1 MLYNLTMRK
10 LLTFIV
16 MFFLLALIVNSVR
29 ASLESYQKLHEL
41 SSGKDQLDKLK
52 VKNSELKQ
60 ELTEKQ
66 SDFFV
71 EQEARNRLGLE
82 KTGET
87 IIVLQDEK
95 IGASVKAVDQKEK
108 SNLQKWLDLLKI

>member
-1 MLYNLTMRK
+1 MRK

-16 MFFLLALIVNSVR
+16 IFFLLALIVNSVK
-29 ASLESYQKLHEL
+29 ASFDSYQRLNQL
-41 SSGKDQLDKLK
+41 SGGKDQLEKLK
-52 VKNSELKQ
+52 VKNSQLKK

-82 KTGET
+82 KTGDT

-95 IGASVKAVDQKEK
+95 IGATTKEAGQKEK
-108 SNLQKWLDLLKI
+108 TNLQKWFDLLKI

>member
-10 LLTFIV
+10 LLSYIIII
-16 MFFLLALIVNSVR
+16 FLVALIFNSIK
-29 ASLESYQKLHEL
+29 ASFESYQKLNEL
-41 SSGKDQLDKLK
+41 GGSRDQLEKLK
-52 VKNSELKQ
+52 VKNSELKK

-82 KTGET
+82 KAGDTT
-87 IIVLQDEK
+87 IILQDQKSISPEK
-95 IGASVKAVDQKEK
+95 KTDQKKE
-108 SNLQKWLDLLKI
+108 SNLQKWLDLLRI